1 MLRRL
6 SSTLLAAS
14 MFAGCGG
21 IETEP
26 SAETVAPASVQSQQ
40 APILTT
46 TDVDVAP
53 DCQGILA
60 FVNTSS
66 YATLDQFLP
75 SNVVTNLVN
84 RRATAPFTS
93 LADLSSVPLVG
104 ETRLKQ
110 IEGGARNRD
119 FIDADC
125 TGIFDGIALSHDDA
139 AAIVSLVNTIDDSE
153 LHDVLPDA
161 WNGAANL
168 LNLRPFT
175 SAQAISNVTGIGDV
189 SFRNIRNSATLSRPF
204 EALATA
210 LNAIPS
216 NGSYGAVLQ
225 RHFDWWEVVTANH
238 PYSRGGPTCFGLEP
252 SSVPS
257 GATIRPYLANAAEVR
272 AEVNSTLAYVNA
284 SSKIPAGVI
293 SAGLANLDARI
304 AGRSFKGCIF
314 SYADDPW
321 SSHSAAIFVDTVNGF
336 SVLSETW
343 WAE

>member
-1 MLRRL
+1 MRRL
-6 SSTLLAAS
+6 GSAFLAVS

-21 IETEP
+21 LETEP
-26 SAETVAPASVQSQQ
+26 SPEPLASPSIESQQ
-40 APILTT
+40 SPILTT

-53 DCQGILA
+53 ECEGILVFA
-60 FVNTSS
+60 NTAS
-66 YATLDQFLP
+66 YQTLDRFLP

-93 LADLSSVPLVG
+93 LADLSSVPLVA
-104 ETRLKQ
+104 EARLKQ
-110 IEGGARNRD
+110 LEGGARTLD
-119 FIDADC
+119 YIDADC
-125 TGIFDGIALSHDDA
+125 TGIFDGLAISHDDA

-175 SAQAISNVTGIGDV
+175 SAQAISNVAGIGEV

-204 EALATA
+204 EALAAA
-210 LNAIPS
+210 LSAIPS
-216 NGSYGAVLQ
+216 NGSYGAQ
-225 RHFDWWEVVTANH
+225 MKRHFDWWNEVTAQH
-238 PYSRGGPTCFGLEP
+238 GYSQNGPTCFGLEP

-257 GATIRPYLANAAEVR
+257 GASIRPYLANAAEVR
-272 AEVNSTLAYVNA
+272 AEVVSTLNYVNA
-284 SSKIPAGVI
+284 SSKLPSSVI

-304 AGRSFKGCIF
+304 AGRTFKGCIF

-321 SSHSAAIFVDTVNGF
+321 SSHSVAIFVDTVNGF
-336 SVLSETW
+336 SVMTETW

>member
-1 MLRRL
+1 MRRVG
-6 SSTLLAAS
+6 SALLAVS

-21 IETEP
+21 LENGPSSEPLPSSSIE
-26 SAETVAPASVQSQQ
+26 SQQ
-40 APILTT
+40 SPILTT

-53 DCQGILA
+53 ECEGILT
-60 FVNTSS
+60 FVNTAA
-66 YATLDQFLP
+66 YHTLDTYLP
-75 SNVVTNLVN
+75 SNVVTNIIN

-104 ETRLKQ
+104 EARLKQ
-110 IEGGARNRD
+110 IEGGARTLD
-119 FIDADC
+119 YIDADC
-125 TGIFDGIALSHDDA
+125 TGIFDGLAISHDDA

-161 WNGAANL
+161 WNGAVNL
-168 LNLRPFT
+168 LSLRPFT
-175 SAQAISNVTGIGDV
+175 SAQAISNVAGIGEV

-204 EALATA
+204 EALAAA
-210 LNAIPS
+210 LNALPS
-216 NGSYGAVLQ
+216 NGSSGAQLR
-225 RHFDWWEVVTANH
+225 RHFDWWNEVTAQH
-238 PYSRGGPTCFGLEP
+238 GYSQGGPTCFGLEP

-257 GATIRPYLANAAEVR
+257 GASIRPYLANAAEVR
-272 AEVNSTLAYVNA
+272 AEVVSTLNYVNA
-284 SSKIPAGVI
+284 NSRISSSVI

-321 SSHSAAIFVDTVNGF
+321 SSHSVAIFVDTVNGF
-336 SVLSETW
+336 SVMTETW

>member
-1 MLRRL
+1 MRRL
-6 SSTLLAAS
+6 GSALIAVSV
-14 MFAGCGG
+14 FAGCGG
-21 IETEP
+21 LETEP
-26 SAETVAPASVQSQQ
+26 SSEPLASPSIESQQ
-40 APILTT
+40 SPILTT

-53 DCQGILA
+53 ECEGILV
-60 FVNTSS
+60 FVNTVS
-66 YATLDQFLP
+66 YRTLDAYLP
-75 SNVVTNLVN
+75 SNVATNIVN

-104 ETRLKQ
+104 EARLKQ
-110 IEGGARNRD
+110 IEGGARTLD
-119 FIDADC
+119 YIDADC
-125 TGIFDGIALSHDDA
+125 TGIFDGLAISHDDA

-175 SAQAISNVTGIGDV
+175 SAQAISNVAGIGEV

-210 LNAIPS
+210 FNAIPS
-216 NGSYGAVLQ
+216 NGSYGAQLR
-225 RHFDWWEVVTANH
+225 RHFDWWNEVTARH
-238 PYSRGGPTCFGLEP
+238 DYSRGGPTCFGLEP

-272 AEVNSTLAYVNA
+272 AEVDATLDYVDA
-284 SSKIPAGVI
+284 DTRLAPSVI

-314 SYADDPW
+314 TYADDPW
-321 SSHSAAIFVDTVNGF
+321 SSHTVSIFVDTVNGF
-336 SVLSETW
+336 SVLTETW

>member
-21 IETEP
+21 METAPSSEP
-26 SAETVAPASVQSQQ
+26 VAPSSVETQQ

-53 DCQGILA
+53 ECQGILT
-60 FVNTSS
+60 FVNTST

-110 IEGGARNRD
+110 IEGGARTRA

-175 SAQAISNVTGIGDV
+175 TVQAISNVTGIGDV

-210 LNAIPS
+210 LNAI
-216 NGSYGAVLQ
+216 
-225 RHFDWWEVVTANH
+225 R
-238 PYSRGGPTCFGLEP
+238 
-252 SSVPS
+252 S
-257 GATIRPYLANAAEVR
+257 G
-272 AEVNSTLAYVNA
+272 
-284 SSKIPAGVI
+284 
-293 SAGLANLDARI
+293 
-304 AGRSFKGCIF
+304 
-314 SYADDPW
+314 
-321 SSHSAAIFVDTVNGF
+321 
-336 SVLSETW
+336 
-343 WAE
+343 